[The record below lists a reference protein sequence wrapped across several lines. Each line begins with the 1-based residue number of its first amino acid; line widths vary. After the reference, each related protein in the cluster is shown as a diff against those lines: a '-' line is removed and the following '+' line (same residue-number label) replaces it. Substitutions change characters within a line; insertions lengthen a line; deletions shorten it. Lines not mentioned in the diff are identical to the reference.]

1 MKNTYKFLL
10 IMISCIIY
18 QENSYTSDCVTR
30 HAMLIFNQNRTKNE
44 DIRRNI
50 ENLMGHNPIDNIHQ
64 IIYESRLNLTD
75 NKKLIAQEALKS
87 TSKALSAGIADA
99 HFDAHQNATIL
110 SYFNPVSYFYGDPVE
125 QELISMKKQV
135 ERRLH
140 ENDLL
145 STPQKSMKAAYNYA
159 YLSAKLATGAAAL
172 IAAVYAGIHYN
183 ETKAYLHDV
192 AYNKTF
198 ADIFLKSAETIKT
211 TIPAVVQASTE
222 AVASIT
228 QTAAEGAT
236 SLAQAAL

>member
-1 MKNTYKFLL
+1 MKNIYKYLL

-18 QENSYTSDCVTR
+18 QEYSYTSDCVTR
-30 HAMLIFNQNRTKNE
+30 HAMLIFNENRTKNE

-75 NKKLIAQEALKS
+75 NKKIIAQEALKS
-87 TSKALSAGIADA
+87 TSKALSAAIADA

-125 QELISMKKQV
+125 QELISMKKQI

-140 ENDLL
+140 EDDLL
-145 STPQKSMKAAYNYA
+145 STPQKGMKTAYNYA
-159 YLSAKLATGAAAL
+159 SLTAKLATGTAAL

-198 ADIFLKSAETIKT
+198 ADIFLKSAEAVKT
-211 TIPAVVQASTE
+211 TIPAVVQGSTE

-228 QTAAEGAT
+228 QAAV
-236 SLAQAAL
+236 Q